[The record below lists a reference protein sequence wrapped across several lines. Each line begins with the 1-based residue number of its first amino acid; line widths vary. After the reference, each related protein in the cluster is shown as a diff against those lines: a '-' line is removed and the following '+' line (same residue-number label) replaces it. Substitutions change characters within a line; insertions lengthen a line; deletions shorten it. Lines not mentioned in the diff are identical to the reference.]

1 MARMKKRVEL
11 CGGRKRG
18 VLSTTDS
25 SAVCCATWNMLGP
38 GCWNILCDCD
48 GNRESRYCTEDSPH
62 RNLAMPM
69 PMPMRPHNV
78 FFARSSKESALAKSI
93 GVSDSKIRNDRRDL
107 WGVS

>member
-1 MARMKKRVEL
+1 MGFSAPQTVQL
-11 CGGRKRG
+11 CVVRHGTCLDQVVGISC
-18 VLSTTDS
+18 VT
-25 SAVCCATWNMLGP
+25 
-38 GCWNILCDCD
+38 D

-93 GVSDSKIRNDRRDL
+93 GSQTLK
-107 WGVS
+107 